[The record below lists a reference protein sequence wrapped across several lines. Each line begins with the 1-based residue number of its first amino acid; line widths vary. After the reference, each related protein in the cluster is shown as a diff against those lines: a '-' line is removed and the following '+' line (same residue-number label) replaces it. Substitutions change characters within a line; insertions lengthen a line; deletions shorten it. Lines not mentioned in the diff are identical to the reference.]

1 MAARKLLLVRVRYAN
16 SGYVNMIFKIVT
28 EEEIMNKK
36 MSCQKKKTAPLGVTA
51 ADLRAVQR
59 GSILNK
65 S

>member
-1 MAARKLLLVRVRYAN
+1 
-16 SGYVNMIFKIVT
+16 MIFKIVT